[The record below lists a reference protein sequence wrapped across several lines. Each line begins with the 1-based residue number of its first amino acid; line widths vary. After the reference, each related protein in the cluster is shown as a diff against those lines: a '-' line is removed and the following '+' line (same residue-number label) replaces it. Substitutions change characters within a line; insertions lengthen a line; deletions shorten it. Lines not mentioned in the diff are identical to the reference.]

1 MVSVPTLTRNYYLAY
16 NKVYKSNISH
26 LCYKFRN
33 KKWTPHFREKLRKV
47 TGGFLVTRLLLLF
60 HSEYS
65 VLAAAI
71 PSCECLSNFSCLIQV
86 ICLFLQRQDQG
97 RAKLFLQYFILF
109 ILNEN
114 EKIFFTAAQLVMSAL
129 SNQLKKKPKNKKPP
143 TLQV

>member
-1 MVSVPTLTRNYYLAY
+1 MSSRKWRRKVAIKEMWRTACKCSVWF
-16 NKVYKSNISH
+16 K
-26 LCYKFRN
+26 KFRN